1 MAGELLV
8 YLLEFVHCLHSFDSP
23 TSSGL
28 HSVLVRGTL
37 GIAWTARFI
46 LLSPKKRKIE
56 ENSG

>member
-28 HSVLVRGTL
+28 LSVLVRGTL
-37 GIAWTARFI
+37 GILCTARFI
-46 LLSPKKRKIE
+46 LLSSKKREFE
-56 ENSG
+56 ESSC

>member
-28 HSVLVRGTL
+28 PSVLVRGTL
-37 GIAWTARFI
+37 GIVWTARFI
-46 LLSPKKRKIE
+46 LLSSKKRKIE